1 MKIPPYLKK
10 GDLIGITCSSSKMDL
25 QAAEYAAGV
34 ISSWGFQVHLGITVG
49 TSFHNFSAPDELR
62 LEELQDMLDDPD
74 IKAIIFGRGGYGMVC
89 ILDELDFKQ
98 FRKHP
103 KWICGYSDITALHTH
118 IQHQYGIPTIHSMMC
133 SGIRPETVE
142 NEYVDSLRLALKG
155 TSYRYTAAPN
165 DLNRTG
171 KGTGKLIG
179 GNLSL
184 LANLS
189 GTDSQPDTK
198 GKILVLEDIGE
209 YRYNVDRMMYNL
221 KRAGWLE
228 DLAGLVIGS
237 FTDGKETDTPFGQT
251 EYEIIRN
258 IVQDYEYPVCFGF
271 PVGHT
276 HENYSLKLG
285 LPHELHVTARQAKL
299 SQRDV

>member
-1 MKIPPYLKK
+1 MRIPPYLKK

-25 QAAEYAAGV
+25 QAAEYAAEV
-34 ISSWGFQVHLGITVG
+34 ISSWGYQVHLGITVG

-62 LEELQDMLDDPD
+62 LEELQDMMDDPD

-89 ILDELDFKQ
+89 ILDDLDFKY

-118 IQHQYGIPTIHSMMC
+118 IHHKHGIPTIHSMMC
-133 SGIRPETVE
+133 SGIRPDTAG

-155 TSYRYTAAPN
+155 TPYRYTCAPN

-171 KGTGKLIG
+171 KVTGKLIG

-189 GTDSQPDTK
+189 GTGSQPDTK
-198 GKILVLEDIGE
+198 GKILFLEDISE

-237 FTDGKETDTPFGQT
+237 FTDGKETETPFGQT

-258 IVQDYEYPVCFGF
+258 IVQDYDYPVCFGF

-276 HENYSLKLG
+276 PENYALKIG
-285 LPHELHVTARQAKL
+285 LPHELHVTAKQGKL
-299 SQRDV
+299 LQRDI

>member
-1 MKIPPYLKK
+1 MRIPPYLKK
-10 GDLIGITCSSSKMDL
+10 GDLIGITCSSSKMDQ

-34 ISSWGFQVHLGITVG
+34 ISSWGYQVHLGITVG

-74 IKAIIFGRGGYGMVC
+74 IKAIIFGRGGYGLVC
-89 ILDELDFKQ
+89 ILDDLDFKK

-103 KWICGYSDITALHTH
+103 KWICGYSDITVLHTH
-118 IQHQYGIPTIHSMMC
+118 IHQQYGIPTIHSMMC
-133 SGIRPETVE
+133 SGIRPDTVE

-155 TSYRYTAAPN
+155 TPYRYACAPH

-171 KGTGKLIG
+171 KASGQLIG

-189 GTDSQPDTK
+189 GTESQPDTK
-198 GKILVLEDIGE
+198 GKILFLEDISE
-209 YRYNVDRMMYNL
+209 YRYNIDRMMYNL

-228 DLAGLVIGS
+228 DLAGLVVGS
-237 FTDGKETDTPFGQT
+237 FTDSKETETPFGQT

-258 IVQDYEYPVCFGF
+258 IVQDYDYPVCFGF

-276 HENYSLKLG
+276 NENYALKIG
-285 LPHELHVTARQAKL
+285 LPHELHVTARQSRL
-299 SQRDV
+299 LQRDI

>member
-1 MKIPPYLKK
+1 MRIPPYLKK
-10 GDLIGITCSSSKMDL
+10 GDLIGITCSSSKMDQ

-34 ISSWGFQVHLGITVG
+34 ISSWGYQVHLGITVG

-89 ILDELDFKQ
+89 ILDDLDFKK

-103 KWICGYSDITALHTH
+103 KWICGYSDITVLHTH
-118 IQHQYGIPTIHSMMC
+118 IHQQYGIPTIHSMMC
-133 SGIRPETVE
+133 SGIRPDTAE

-155 TSYRYTAAPN
+155 TPYRYACAPH

-171 KGTGKLIG
+171 KATGQLIG

-189 GTDSQPDTK
+189 GTESQPGTK
-198 GKILVLEDIGE
+198 GKILFLEDISE
-209 YRYNVDRMMYNL
+209 YRYNIDRMMYNL
-221 KRAGWLE
+221 KRAGWLD
-228 DLAGLVIGS
+228 DLAGLIVGS
-237 FTDGKETDTPFGQT
+237 FTDSKETETPFGQT

-258 IVQDYEYPVCFGF
+258 IVQDYDYPVCFGF

-276 HENYSLKLG
+276 NENYALKIG
-285 LPHELHVTARQAKL
+285 LTHELQVTARQSRL
-299 SQRDV
+299 LQRDI

>member
-155 TSYRYTAAPN
+155 TAYRYTAAPN

-171 KGTGKLIG
+171 KGAGKLIG

-237 FTDGKETDTPFGQT
+237 FTDGKETETPFGQT